1 MANVWLEGEMIK
13 LVPQL
18 LGEEDYILCGAGEE
32 RRRTSSSPQKLA
44 HRLICGFH
52 AHYSIAKTPPI
63 QTTRRA
69 YSTNATEHI

>member
-1 MANVWLEGEMIK
+1 MANVWLEAEMIK

-52 AHYSIAKTPPI
+52 AHYSIDYIPSH
-63 QTTRRA
+63 Q
-69 YSTNATEHI
+69 